1 MAAQFGLDIGASAI
15 KVIQLSGGKGKYQ
28 VEAIG
33 MGVNPVGNL
42 ATENKQEL
50 GMIAEGVRKTVIE
63 AGIKLKKVKTALPES
78 LVYTRVIELPPLSEA
93 ELASA
98 LSWEAEQYIPIPLTE
113 VNLDWQIVNRP
124 NKDSE
129 RNKMEV
135 LLVAAPKTV
144 VAKWVGLVESAGL
157 ELTVMETEILAASRS
172 LVRPVN
178 NNEPV
183 LPTVVCHIGADG
195 TDISIVENGK
205 LAFAYAL
212 PTGGVSLTRL
222 ISQGLGLDPARREN

>member
-63 AGIKLKKVKTALPES
+63 AGIKLKKAKTALPES

-98 LSWEAEQYIPIPLTE
+98 LSWEAAQ
-113 VNLDWQIVNRP
+113 
-124 NKDSE
+124 
-129 RNKMEV
+129 
-135 LLVAAPKTV
+135 
-144 VAKWVGLVESAGL
+144 
-157 ELTVMETEILAASRS
+157 
-172 LVRPVN
+172 
-178 NNEPV
+178 
-183 LPTVVCHIGADG
+183 
-195 TDISIVENGK
+195 
-205 LAFAYAL
+205 
-212 PTGGVSLTRL
+212 
-222 ISQGLGLDPARREN
+222 